1 MGRKLWRVVLGLGSL
16 VVMGGL
22 GLYGHTLPEDPQ
34 ALAQANPLRL
44 QLALWLGKDANAVD
58 GRGKTALFF
67 VESGLK
73 ARLLLYSGADPNRPD
88 YGGASP
94 LHQAA
99 RLGNPEVT
107 KALLQGGAEV
117 NARFGAGGLP
127 LHFAA
132 WSGNPEVVRLLLE
145 HGSEIDEPDG
155 YGLTPLQIAQD
166 MRRWEAAIL
175 LSRWPRSAS
184 TDGHT
189 D

>member
-1 MGRKLWRVVLGLGSL
+1 MRGQVLKIAVGLGSL
-16 VVMGGL
+16 MVVGGL
-22 GLYGHTLPEDPQ
+22 GLYGHTLAEDPQ

-58 GRGKTALFF
+58 ERGKTALFF
-67 VESGLK
+67 VESGLN
-73 ARLLLYSGADPNRPD
+73 ARLLLAAGADPNQLD
-88 YGGASP
+88 HGGASP

-155 YGLTPLQIAQD
+155 YGLTPLRIAQD
-166 MRRWEAAIL
+166 LRRWEAATL

-184 TDGHT
+184 ADGHM